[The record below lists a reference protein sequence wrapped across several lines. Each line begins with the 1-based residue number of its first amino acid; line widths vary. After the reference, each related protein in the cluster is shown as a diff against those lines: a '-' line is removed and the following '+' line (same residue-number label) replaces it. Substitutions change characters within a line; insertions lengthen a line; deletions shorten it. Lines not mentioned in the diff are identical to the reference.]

1 MRDDDEGHRR
11 RMTGKHM
18 TTKAKPHR
26 RTKAEQREET
36 LGQILDAAEYLF
48 GMRGLY
54 GVTLKDVA
62 AQANVHTSLLHYYF
76 EDKKA
81 MFDAVFAR
89 RAGVT
94 AERRATALDQ
104 YMAERTGPPTVEGVL
119 RAYLDTDLDLYIT
132 GGDGWRNYAAL
143 GAQVAMTPE
152 WGAKLFDTHFDPVVL
167 KMIGL
172 LQQALPKCPKEDI
185 FWGYHFVAGALVQT
199 LARTGRIDV
208 LSDGLCR
215 SDDFNAIKA
224 RMARFLA
231 FGFEGICSDRAAE
244 RKKGHSI

>member
-1 MRDDDEGHRR
+1 
-11 RMTGKHM
+11 M
-18 TTKAKPHR
+18 TTKAKPRR

-48 GMRGLY
+48 GQRGLY
-54 GVTLKDVA
+54 GVTLKDIA

-94 AERRATALDQ
+94 ADRRSVALDQ
-104 YMAERTGPPTVEGVL
+104 YMAGLPGLPTVEGVL
-119 RAYLDTDLDLYIT
+119 RAYLDTDLDLYMT
-132 GGDGWRNYAAL
+132 GGEGWRNYAAL
-143 GAQVAMTPE
+143 GAQVAMAPE

-172 LQQALPKCPKEDI
+172 LRQALPDCPEEDI
-185 FWGYHFVAGALVQT
+185 FWGYHFVTGVLVQT

-208 LSDGLCR
+208 LSNGLCR
-215 SDDFNAIKA
+215 SDDFDAIKS

-231 FGFEGICSDRAAE
+231 FGFEGICRDRAAAGTPAQAPDPTADR
-244 RKKGHSI
+244 RKPK